1 MSNVYATGKHGLLR
15 IRGTRY
21 RTESWSLAL
30 TTETD
35 TVGHDNDWYNDTN
48 PTTSYVE
55 LTVTYRGEQPE
66 LASAVYEESYRPV
79 PKEQINYTVI
89 TPEET
94 HTGEHL
100 VPTGRQTDGEQDS
113 TLTDELTFRV
123 DRPDRDPSGGSGE
136 RQIAIGDAAVSS

>member
-1 MSNVYATGKHGLLR
+1 MANVYATGKHGLVR
-15 IRGTRY
+15 VNGTRY
-21 RTESWSLAL
+21 RTESWSLAV

-35 TVGHDNDWYNDTN
+35 TVGHDNDFLNDTN

-55 LTVTYRGEQPE
+55 LTVTARGEQPE
-66 LASAVYEESYRPV
+66 LVGAVYGDNYRPV
-79 PKEQINYTVI
+79 PKEDLSYTVV

-100 VPTGRQTDGEQDS
+100 VPTSRQTDGEQDS

-123 DRPDRDPSGGSGE
+123 DRPDRELGGNGDRE
-136 RQIAIGDAAVSS
+136 IAIGDAAVSA